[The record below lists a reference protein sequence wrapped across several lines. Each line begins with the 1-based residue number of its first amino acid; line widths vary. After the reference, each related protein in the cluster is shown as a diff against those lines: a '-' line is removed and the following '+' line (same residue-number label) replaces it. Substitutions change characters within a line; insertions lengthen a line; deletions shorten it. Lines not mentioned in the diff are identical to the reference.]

1 MAILLAVK
9 DGERF
14 LADQLRSFANQTHQ
28 NWSLNVSDDGSADG
42 TVDIVRQFADQ
53 ISNTVTLRPGPQRGF
68 CKNFMSLVREDTI
81 AGDYFAFSDQDDI
94 WYADKMERAIRLLRT
109 VPDGCA
115 GLYCSRTE
123 LVGSDARHR
132 GYSPRFTKRPSFQNA
147 LVQSIAGGNTMV
159 FNKRARELLKKTGDT
174 DALLH
179 DWLAYQVVAATGG
192 VIFYD
197 SSPSLKYRQHSDNLV
212 GSNLGLRAR
221 IKRVKMLTQGQ
232 WEQWNDFNLR
242 ALEAL
247 GAEITGENRKILENF
262 SKMRLAKWLPQRLW
276 YFIQSGVYRQT
287 LMGNISLLVA
297 VAAGKM

>member
-1 MAILLAVK
+1 
-9 DGERF
+9 
-14 LADQLRSFANQTHQ
+14 
-28 NWSLNVSDDGSADG
+28 
-42 TVDIVRQFADQ
+42 
-53 ISNTVTLRPGPQRGF
+53 
-68 CKNFMSLVREDTI
+68 
-81 AGDYFAFSDQDDI
+81 
-94 WYADKMERAIRLLRT
+94 
-109 VPDGCA
+109 
-115 GLYCSRTE
+115 
-123 LVGSDARHR
+123 
-132 GYSPRFTKRPSFQNA
+132 
-147 LVQSIAGGNTMV
+147 MV